1 MGIKIAVLGAVV
13 IGGMSLVHPFGNL
26 RSPARGAIL
35 NGAHIDP
42 ATLGII
48 QRSCQNC
55 HSERTEW
62 PWYSRVAPGSWL
74 LERDVS
80 QARSRINLSHWT
92 EYSPEQQVSILS
104 EIGVAART
112 GVMPPSRYTL
122 LHPDAR
128 LSSEERQAIYS
139 WSRAERRLV
148 QGGSGHP

>member
-1 MGIKIAVLGAVV
+1 MGIKIAVLCAVV
-13 IGGMSLVHPFGNL
+13 VGGMSLVHPFGNL

-80 QARSRINLSHWT
+80 QARSRINLSRWN
-92 EYSPEQQVSILS
+92 EYSPEQQASILS

-122 LHPDAR
+122 LHPEAR

-139 WSRAERRLV
+139 WSRAERRLLR
-148 QGGSGHP
+148 

>member
-1 MGIKIAVLGAVV
+1 MVIKIAVLCAVV

-26 RSPARGAIL
+26 RGSDRGAIL

-74 LERDVS
+74 LEQDVS
-80 QARSRINLSHWT
+80 QARSRFNLSHWT
-92 EYSPEQQVSILS
+92 EYTPDQQMSILTD
-104 EIGVAART
+104 IGVAARA

-128 LSSEERQAIYS
+128 LSSAERQEIYA
-139 WSRAERRLV
+139 WSKAERRLL
-148 QGGSGHP
+148 QGPSARP

>member
-1 MGIKIAVLGAVV
+1 MGIKIAVLCAVV

-26 RSPARGAIL
+26 RSTEGGAIL
-35 NGAHIDP
+35 NGAHIDQ

-80 QARSRINLSHWT
+80 QARSRINLSRWK
-92 EYSPEQQVSILS
+92 EYSPEQQAAILS
-104 EIGVAART
+104 TIGVAART

-128 LSSEERQAIYS
+128 LSSEERQQIYT
-139 WSRAERRLV
+139 WSKAERRLLR
-148 QGGSGHP
+148 

>member
-1 MGIKIAVLGAVV
+1 MGIKIAVLCAVV
-13 IGGMSLVHPFGNL
+13 VGGMSLVHPFGNL
-26 RSPARGAIL
+26 RSPARGTIL
-35 NGAHIDP
+35 EGAHIDP

-80 QARSRINLSHWT
+80 QARSRINLSRWN

-148 QGGSGHP
+148 R